1 MIDMGC
7 LLGLLCRS
15 SLRCSFAL
23 GILGRRVCR
32 NLLVV
37 RRLGRLHR
45 LRGFR
50 GLRSFRGFGR
60 LFLLLG
66 LHRLLFLVLLGFIC
80 LGLLGLCV
88 LLRLGFLIRF
98 RLGLLERFVGRLGRL
113 CILARVFLSHGLFLL
128 RWVNDEFVVGI
139 AQGLTRLLRADTD
152 DVGLLLRVE
161 HLRDAHEVRVRRDD
175 EVAAH
180 ALLIEQFRR
189 IVEGRVQ
196 GVLAEEGPADL
207 AECEA
212 RAAQELLPALLLRA
226 LLPVR
231 DHDRAARLEAPCLA
245 ERVVEHLKRR
255 VLDVV
260 ENADCRVAGFECHSA
275 ASFRRAFSMMP
286 PPTTV
291 SPA

>member
-32 NLLVV
+32 SLLVV
-37 RRLGRLHR
+37 RCLGRLHR

-66 LHRLLFLVLLGFIC
+66 LHRLLLLILFGFIC
-80 LGLLGLCV
+80 LGLLGLHV
-88 LLRLGFLIRF
+88 FLRRGFLIRF
-98 RLGLLERFVGRLGRL
+98 RLGRLEHFFGRL
-113 CILARVFLSHGLFLL
+113 CLLARVFLSHGLFLL
-128 RWVNDEFVVGI
+128 RWVNDEFIVGI
-139 AQGLTRLLRADTD
+139 AQGLTRLLRADAD
-152 DVGLLLRVE
+152 DVGLLLRIE
-161 HLRDAHEVRVRRDD
+161 HLRDAHKVRVRRDD

-207 AECEA
+207 AECEP

-231 DHDRAARLEAPCLA
+231 DHDRAARLEASRLA

-255 VLDVV
+255 ILDVV
-260 ENADCRVAGFECHSA
+260 EDADCRVAGFECHSA